1 MERRYNMKIKLK
13 RGLSSNITAVNL
25 DQGEPAFCTDTGKL
39 YVGDGTQNILIN
51 PDGGIA
57 TEAGKLSV
65 ARKISLSGDA
75 SGNVSFDGSAD
86 VTLSVT
92 VADDSHNHIIS
103 NIDGLQSALDG
114 KVGNSRVLTDVPL
127 NAKFTDTVTTIN
139 GKTGDI
145 SKADI
150 VALGIPA
157 QDTVYTHPTTHSIS
171 EVSGLQAALD
181 SKQASLGFTPLN
193 ANLKG
198 AVNGVA
204 ELDATGKV
212 PASQLPSYVDDVLE
226 YDNQAGFPT
235 TGETGKIYIAKDT
248 NKTYRWSGSDYVE
261 ISASLALGT
270 TSSTAFRGD
279 YGQIAYTHSQ
289 SAHAPSDAQKNSDIT
304 KAEIEAK
311 LTGTITT
318 HSHTV
323 TKEDVGLGN
332 VTNESKATMFTS
344 PTFTGTP
351 QTTTAAKGTNTTQIA
366 STAYVMTALGDYVKT
381 TDTIDGGTF

>member
-1 MERRYNMKIKLK
+1 MKIKLK
-13 RGLSSNITAVNL
+13 RGLSDNIAAVNL

-39 YVGDGTQNILIN
+39 YIGDGTQNILIN

-57 TEAGKLSV
+57 TEAGKLSI

-75 SGNVSFDGSAD
+75 SGNVNFDGSTD

-103 NIDGLQSALDG
+103 NIDGLQSALD
-114 KVGNSRVLTDVPL
+114 
-127 NAKFTDTVTTIN
+127 
-139 GKTGDI
+139 
-145 SKADI
+145 
-150 VALGIPA
+150 
-157 QDTVYTHPTTHSIS
+157 
-171 EVSGLQAALD
+171 

-198 AVNGVA
+198 AANGVA

-235 TGETGKIYIAKDT
+235 TGETGKIYVAKNT
-248 NKTYRWSGSDYVE
+248 NKTYRWSGSGYVE

-279 YGQIAYTHSQ
+279 YGQTAYTHSQ
-289 SAHAPSDAQKNSDIT
+289 SAHAPANAQKNSDIT

-311 LTGTITT
+311 LTGTITS

-323 TKEDVGLGN
+323 TKADVGLSN
-332 VTNESKATMFTS
+332 VTNESKATMFTNAAL
-344 PTFTGTP
+344 TGTP
-351 QTTTAAKGTNTTQIA
+351 TAPTASKGTNTTQIA

>member
-1 MERRYNMKIKLK
+1 MKIKLK

-65 ARKISLSGDA
+65 ARKISLDGDA
-75 SGNVSFDGSAD
+75 SGNVNFDGSAD

-114 KVGNSRVLTDVPL
+114 K
-127 NAKFTDTVTTIN
+127 
-139 GKTGDI
+139 
-145 SKADI
+145 
-150 VALGIPA
+150 
-157 QDTVYTHPTTHSIS
+157 
-171 EVSGLQAALD
+171 
-181 SKQASLGFTPLN
+181 QASLGFTPLN

-204 ELDATGKV
+204 ELDEAGKV
-212 PASQLPSYVDDVLE
+212 PATQLPSYVDDVLE
-226 YDNQAGFPT
+226 HDNQAGFPT

-248 NKTYRWSGSDYVE
+248 NKTYRWSGSGYVE

-279 YGQIAYTHSQ
+279 YGQTAYTHSQ
-289 SAHAPSDAQKNSDIT
+289 ASHAPSDAQKNSDIT
-304 KAEIEAK
+304 KAEIENK

-323 TKEDVGLGN
+323 TKGDVGLGN

>member
-1 MERRYNMKIKLK
+1 MEWRYNMKIKLK
-13 RGLSSNITAVNL
+13 RGLSSNITSVNL

-51 PDGGIA
+51 PDGGTA
-57 TEAGKLSV
+57 TEAAKLSV
-65 ARKISLSGDA
+65 ARKISLDGDA

-103 NIDGLQSALDG
+103 NIDGLQS
-114 KVGNSRVLTDVPL
+114 
-127 NAKFTDTVTTIN
+127 
-139 GKTGDI
+139 
-145 SKADI
+145 
-150 VALGIPA
+150 
-157 QDTVYTHPTTHSIS
+157 
-171 EVSGLQAALD
+171 ALD

-248 NKTYRWSGSDYVE
+248 NKTYRWSGSGYVE

-279 YGQIAYTHSQ
+279 YGQTAYTHSQ
-289 SAHAPSDAQKNSDIT
+289 SAHAPADAQKNSDIT

-318 HSHTV
+318 HSHIV

-332 VTNESKATMFTS
+332 VTNESKATMFAS

-351 QTTTAAKGTNTTQIA
+351 KTTTAAKGTNTTQIA
-366 STAYVMTALGDYVKT
+366 STAYVMTALGDYVKI

>member
-1 MERRYNMKIKLK
+1 MKIKLK

-25 DQGEPAFCTDTGKL
+25 DPGEPAFCTDTGKL
-39 YVGDGTQNILIN
+39 YIGDGTSNILVN
-51 PDGGIA
+51 PDGGTADTANKLAIA
-57 TEAGKLSV
+57 RTIE
-65 ARKISLSGDA
+65 LSGDVTGSA
-75 SGNVSFDGSAD
+75 NFDGSAN
-86 VTLSVT
+86 VTIT
-92 VADDSHNHIIS
+92 AAVADDSHNHIIS
-103 NIDGLQSALDG
+103 NVDGLQSALDG
-114 KVGNSRVLTDVPL
+114 
-127 NAKFTDTVTTIN
+127 
-139 GKTGDI
+139 
-145 SKADI
+145 
-150 VALGIPA
+150 
-157 QDTVYTHPTTHSIS
+157 
-171 EVSGLQAALD
+171 
-181 SKQASLGFTPLN
+181 KQASLGFTPLN

-204 ELDATGKV
+204 ELDEAGKV
-212 PASQLPSYVDDVLE
+212 PATQLPSYVDDVLE

-235 TGETGKIYIAKDT
+235 TGETGKIYVAKDT

-279 YGQIAYTHSQ
+279 YGQTAYTHSQ

-323 TKEDVGLGN
+323 TKGDVGLGN

-351 QTTTAAKGTNTTQIA
+351 LSTTATKGTNTTQIA
-366 STAYVMTALGDYVKT
+366 TTAYVMTALGDYVKT
-381 TDTIDGGTF
+381 TGTIDGGTF